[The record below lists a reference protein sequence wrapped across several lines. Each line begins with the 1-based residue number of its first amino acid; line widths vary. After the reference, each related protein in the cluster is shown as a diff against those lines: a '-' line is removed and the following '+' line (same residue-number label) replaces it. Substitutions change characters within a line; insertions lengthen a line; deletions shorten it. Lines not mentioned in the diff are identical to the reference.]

1 MPLETEN
8 NDYCQKIQ
16 CYPNLP
22 SDTCIKVD
30 SSTSLLNPC
39 PSTHYCDTIIE
50 DQIDNAFCKEKD
62 KLNLPFKKLPS
73 LPCNDSIEC
82 MSNKCMSFKCVGVND
97 GDHCINSYDCNYGK
111 TCRKVNEMDNSNR
124 CLDPLK
130 EGQKCE
136 KDVDDLPINKI
147 IIEKIEEEIIS
158 SMKYIDTEII
168 DINKLDNMY
177 SVGLMGEMGGGKT
190 SINYFF
196 RTGKSMERT
205 LSTVGFDYVYKYI
218 KLKDKTI
225 KLSLMDTAG
234 QEKFMSLSAGALRG
248 VYGLLLVFSL
258 TPLWSERE
266 NIEYEKADK
275 ARKKE
280 MEENYKNTCFTRL
293 EFWYNQFSN
302 INNVDKKIIYLL
314 GNKVDDEEHRIIKYK
329 DAKKFADDHG
339 FKYYE
344 TSAKTGKNINKV
356 FHDLTSDLLKT
367 FPNKNINNNINLKKK
382 KRNTNDSN
390 KCC

>member
-1 MPLETEN
+1 MDNCCICYEYYNQNSEIIP
-8 NDYCQKIQ
+8 KI
-16 CYPNLP
+16 
-22 SDTCIKVD
+22 
-30 SSTSLLNPC
+30 LNC
-39 PSTHYCDTIIE
+39 GDTICVKCLKNIK
-50 DQIDNAFCKEKD
+50 KEKD
-62 KLNLPFKKLPS
+62 KFNCPVCQKEIYDEIDDMPINKYIFNTKKSILCDICFEEFDNNYRSDKSPRV
-73 LPCNDSIEC
+73 LPCGDTFC
-82 MSNKCMSFKCVGVND
+82 AKCLKNN
-97 GDHCINSYDCNYGK
+97 NSSSAIFCYFC
-111 TCRKVNEMDNSNR
+111 
-124 CLDPLK
+124 
-130 EGQKCE
+130 GQKSE
-136 KDVDDLPINKI
+136 KDVDDLPINKV

-266 NIEYEKADK
+266 NTEYEKADK

-356 FHDLTSDLLKT
+356 FHDLTLDLLKT

-382 KRNTNDSN
+382 RSRSDNSST
-390 KCC
+390 CC